1 MTLQR
6 ASRIADVRAIVG
18 AWRRAGE
25 TIAFVP
31 TMGNL
36 HAGHHALV
44 DHARRIAA
52 RVVASVFVNPT
63 QFGPSEDFARYPRTL
78 EADAAGLA
86 ERGCDLLFAPPVE
99 EMYPRGLNGLV
110 QVRVPGLEDILCG
123 AFRPGHFAGVATVVA
138 RLLGIVQPDRAVF
151 GAKDWQQLQVVR
163 RVVDELALPVEIEAG
178 TTVREP
184 DGLAMSSRNQYLEPA
199 QRQTAARLYAVLSG
213 VRDALRG
220 GGDPH
225 AAEAR
230 ALSDLRA
237 AGFRPDYVAVRA
249 ADDLAAPLVAGA
261 RRIVLAA
268 AWLGRTR
275 LIDNLLIDGEI

>member
-1 MTLQR
+1 MTLAR
-6 ASRIADVRAIVG
+6 VDRIAAVREVVRG
-18 AWRRAGE
+18 WRRDGA

-36 HAGHHALV
+36 HEGHLSLL
-44 DHARRIAA
+44 DQARRDGAK
-52 RVVASVFVNPT
+52 VVASVFVNPT

-86 ERGCDLLFAPPVE
+86 VRGCDLLFAPPVE
-99 EMYPRGLNGLV
+99 EMYPRGMAGLV
-110 QVRVPGLEDILCG
+110 QVRVPGLEEILCG

-163 RVVDELALPVEIEAG
+163 RVVDELALPVAIEAG
-178 TTVREP
+178 PTVREA

-199 QRQTAARLYAVLSG
+199 ERGTAARLYAVLG
-213 VRDALRG
+213 EVRAAVRA

-225 AAEAR
+225 ASEAR
-230 ALSDLRA
+230 ALSDLKA
-237 AGFRPDYVAVRA
+237 AGFRPDYVAVRL
-249 ADDLAAPLVAGA
+249 ADDLAAPLAAG
-261 RRIVLAA
+261 RPRIVLAA

-275 LIDNLLIDGEI
+275 LIDNVLID

>member
-1 MTLQR
+1 VSFAR
-6 ASRIADVRAIVG
+6 VHAIAAVREAVRG
-18 AWRRAGE
+18 WRRSGA

-36 HAGHHALV
+36 HEGHFSLL
-44 DHARRIAA
+44 DQARRDGAK
-52 RVVASVFVNPT
+52 VVASVFVNPT

-86 ERGCDLLFAPPVE
+86 ARGCDLLFAPPVE
-99 EMYPRGLNGLV
+99 EMYPHGLDGLV
-110 QVRVPGLEDILCG
+110 QVRVPGLEEILCG

-163 RVVDELALPVEIEAG
+163 RVVDELAMPVAIEAG
-178 TTVREP
+178 PTVREP
-184 DGLAMSSRNQYLEPA
+184 DGLALSSRNQYLAPDE
-199 QRQTAARLYAVLSG
+199 RRTAARLFAVLSG
-213 VRDALRG
+213 VRDAVRA

-225 AAEAR
+225 AAEAK
-230 ALSDLRA
+230 ALSDLGA
-237 AGFRPDYVAVRA
+237 AGFRPDYVAVRLA
-249 ADDLAAPLVAGA
+249 EGLAAPEAGGGP
-261 RRIVLAA
+261 RIVLAA

-275 LIDNLLIDGEI
+275 LIDNLLID

>member
-1 MTLQR
+1 MSLAR
-6 ASRIADVRAIVG
+6 APSIAAVREAVRG
-18 AWRRAGE
+18 WRAAGE
-25 TIAFVP
+25 RVAFVP

-36 HAGHHALV
+36 HAGHFSLL
-44 DHARRIAA
+44 DLARRDGAK
-52 RVVASVFVNPT
+52 VVASVFVNPT
-63 QFGPSEDFARYPRTL
+63 QFGPNEDFARYPRTL

-99 EMYPRGLNGLV
+99 EMYPRGLDGLV

-138 RLLGIVQPDRAVF
+138 RLLGVVQPDRAVF

-163 RVVDELALPVEIEAG
+163 RVVDELAMPVAIEAG
-178 TTVREP
+178 PTLREP

-199 QRQTAARLYAVLSG
+199 ERRTAARLFAVLCQ
-213 VRDALRG
+213 VRDAVRAG
-220 GGDPH
+220 TDPAVAKADAL
-225 AAEAR
+225 AA
-230 ALSDLRA
+230 LRA
-237 AGFRPDYVAVRA
+237 SGFRPDYVAVRL
-249 ADDLAAPLVAGA
+249 ADDLAASRAAGA

-275 LIDNLLIDGEI
+275 LIDNLLID